1 MQNPDAND
9 DAEAVER
16 CNLDCFATGRCT
28 CQPDPNKTGVGSAKS
43 SYA

>member
-9 DAEAVER
+9 AADAVAT

-28 CQPDPNKTGVGSAKS
+28 CRPDPREEA
-43 SYA
+43 A